1 MGIGWLQNSQ
11 LNLAN
16 MNILYVDDERDL
28 LELATT
34 FFEEENLPLDIAAD
48 VNEALELIRKK
59 NYDLIISDVRMPSGS
74 GIDMIATAR
83 AENKFSGKFILV
95 SGDLKSQDEGK
106 KAGCD
111 LMMNKP
117 LDFFALID
125 SVKELLKSN

>member
-1 MGIGWLQNSQ
+1 
-11 LNLAN
+11 

-34 FFEEENLPLDIAAD
+34 FFEDENLPIDTAAD
-48 VNEALELIRKK
+48 IQEALEMIRKK

-74 GIDMIATAR
+74 GIGMIATAR
-83 AENKFSGKFILV
+83 EEKKFSGKFILV
-95 SGDLKSQDEGK
+95 SGDLKSQADGK

-125 SVKELLKSN
+125 SVKELLKL